1 MKLPP
6 GVSEQTFRQAL
17 QEFAN
22 VVGDEW
28 VFDKDEDVAR
38 YNDTFSPFLAEPE
51 LQRVASAAVAPTQVE
66 QVQQVVRIANKYKI
80 PLYAIST
87 GRNLGY
93 GGSAPNLSGSVV
105 VDLKRMK
112 RILEVNTREGYM
124 IVEPGVSFIELHR
137 YFEENKIDYVPSAPG
152 PGWGSPIGNALDRGA
167 GFPYGDNFAA
177 IKGLEVVLANGEVMR
192 TGRGA
197 LQDAKLWPIY
207 KYGLGPELIGLFL
220 QSNFGIVTKACFWIE
235 PKSEVGQ
242 GFSISSFNDAD
253 LDPMLDALSQLEF
266 QHIISG
272 VSIGSPLRASTG
284 TNDGR
289 PGGGPA
295 EAKELLRRRDGGS
308 SAEWEALARKVN
320 IPVASAGGGASG
332 PRAVVKAK
340 LDYAVDYL
348 KRMKVPGTIQ
358 VGMEMPTAF
367 PITIDFG
374 ALAVQGNNLGHYYFS
389 PVLKRTREDLFA
401 INETI
406 RNVFIDAGDFEML
419 DGFGFSGG
427 LGGAGMPGGVVQEK
441 HMGILMEFLV
451 FADAEK
457 NRRRRELF
465 SKLVKACG
473 EKGWAEY
480 RAPVVFQDDAVA
492 PFSFNN
498 HAQRH
503 FLETIYD
510 AIDPNGILSPGRS
523 GIWPKHL
530 RPNDVRNG

>member
-6 GVSEQTFRQAL
+6 GVSEQVFRKAL

-22 VVGDEW
+22 VVGEDW
-28 VFDKDEDVAR
+28 VFHKDEDVAR
-38 YNDTFSPFLAEPE
+38 YNDAFSPFVAEPE
-51 LQRVASAAVAPTQVE
+51 LQRVASAAVAPTQVD
-66 QVQQVVRIANKYKI
+66 QVQHIVRIANQYKI
-80 PLYAIST
+80 PLYAVST

-105 VDLKRMK
+105 VDLKRMN
-112 RILEVNTREGYM
+112 RIIEINTREGYM
-124 IVEPGVSFIELHR
+124 IVEPGVSFIELRR
-137 YFEENKIDYVPSAPG
+137 YFDEHQIDFVPSAPG
-152 PGWGSPIGNALDRGA
+152 PGWGSPIGNALDRGG
-167 GFPYGDNFAA
+167 GFPYSDNFSAV
-177 IKGLEVVLANGEVMR
+177 KGLEVVLANGEVLR

-197 LQDAKLWPIY
+197 LQDPKLWPLY
-207 KYGLGPELIGLFL
+207 KYGVGPDLVGFFS

-235 PKSEVGQ
+235 PKTELAQ
-242 GFSISSFNDAD
+242 GFGISSFNDAD
-253 LDPMLDALSQLEF
+253 LDPMIYAMNHLSN
-266 QHIISG
+266 QHVIDGFTIA
-272 VSIGSPLRASTG
+272 SPLRASTG

-289 PGGGPA
+289 PGNGPA

-320 IPVASAGGGASG
+320 IPLASAGGGARG
-332 PRAVVKAK
+332 PRPVVKAK

-358 VGMEMPTAF
+358 VGMEMPSAF
-367 PITIDFG
+367 PISIDFG
-374 ALAVQGNNLGHYYFS
+374 ALVVQGNNLGHYYFS
-389 PVLKRTREDLFA
+389 PVLRRTREDLFG

-406 RNVFIDAGDFEML
+406 RNVLIDAGDFEML
-419 DGFGFSGG
+419 DEFGFSGG
-427 LGGAGMPGGVVQEK
+427 MEVSFPGGVVQEK
-441 HMGILMEFLV
+441 HMVVLMEFLV
-451 FADAEK
+451 YGDAEK

-465 SKLVKACG
+465 TKLVKACG
-473 EKGWAEY
+473 EDGWAEY

-498 HAQRH
+498 HSQRH

-530 RPNDVRNG
+530 RKG

>member
-1 MKLPP
+1 MTLPP
-6 GVSEQTFRQAL
+6 GVSEEAFSRAMQD
-17 QEFAN
+17 FAN
-22 VVGDEW
+22 VVGQEW
-28 VFDKDEDVAR
+28 VFQKEEDVAA
-38 YNDTFSPFLAEPE
+38 YNDAFSPFVAEPE
-51 LQRVASAAVAPTQVE
+51 RQRVASAAVAPTQVE
-66 QVQQVVRIANKYKI
+66 QVQQIVRIASRYRI
-80 PLYAIST
+80 PLYAVST

-112 RILEVNTREGYM
+112 RIIEVNTREGYM
-124 IVEPGVSFIELHR
+124 IVEPGVSFIELQR
-137 YFEENKIDYVPSAPG
+137 YFEEHKIDYVPSAPG
-152 PGWGSPIGNALDRGA
+152 PGWGSPIGNALDPGA

-192 TGRGA
+192 TGRGG
-197 LQDAKLWPIY
+197 LQDSKLWPLY
-207 KYGLGPELIGLFL
+207 KYGLGPDLLGLFL

-235 PKSEVGQ
+235 PKSELSQ
-242 GFSISSFNDAD
+242 GFSIASFNDAD
-253 LDPMLDALSQLEF
+253 LDPMIDAMNHLSN

-272 VSIGSPLRASTG
+272 FSIASPLRASTG

-308 SAEWEALARKVN
+308 SSEWQALSRRVH
-320 IPVASAGGGASG
+320 IPLSSAGGGARG
-332 PRAVVKAK
+332 PRAVVKAR

-348 KRMKVPGTIQ
+348 KRMNVPGTIAM
-358 VGMEMPTAF
+358 GMELPGAF
-367 PITIDFG
+367 PISIDFG

-389 PVLKRTREDLFA
+389 PILRRTREDLFG

-406 RNVFIDAGDFEML
+406 RNVLIDAGDFEML
-419 DGFGFSGG
+419 DEFGFSGG
-427 LGGAGMPGGVVQEK
+427 IGGVDFPGSVVQEK

-451 FADAEK
+451 YGDAEK

-480 RAPVVFQDDAVA
+480 RAPVVFQDDAMA
-492 PFSFNN
+492 TFSFND
-498 HAQRH
+498 HAQQRL
-503 FLETIYD
+503 LEALYD
-510 AIDPNGILSPGRS
+510 AIDPNGILSPGRM

-530 RPNDVRNG
+530 RGRS